1 MIEAVNWDICLT
13 LIVSGV
19 VVGIINT
26 LAGGG
31 SIVTVTLFTALGLP
45 IGVANGTNRIAV
57 VLQNF
62 TATLTF
68 LRKRMLDVRSGLLLS
83 IPTIVGNIFGSMVA
97 SKIDEN
103 LFKICMG
110 VVLAV
115 ILIYMIFD
123 RGNHPFHGGH
133 GLRIRPWH
141 YVWFFLIGFYGGYI
155 YIGLGYVILAVTIW
169 TMKLDII
176 TANVIKN
183 FVIFVST
190 PFALA
195 VFIFNGQVAFTYG
208 LLHGAGNII
217 GAFLASHYA
226 VGWGVRFVKIFTI
239 MIVLICFADLVGAV
253 SLHEFFR
260 YLLKSIQ

>member
-1 MIEAVNWDICLT
+1 MAEPITWQ
-13 LIVSGV
+13 IVLLLVFSGIL
-19 VVGIINT
+19 VGVINT

-31 SIVTVTLFTALGLP
+31 SIVSVTIFTVLGLP
-45 IGVANGTNRIAV
+45 IGVANGTNRV
-57 VLQNF
+57 PVLLQNL
-62 TATLTF
+62 TSTLTF
-68 LRKRMLDVRSGLLLS
+68 LRKRMIDVRSGLKLS
-83 IPTIVGNIFGSMVA
+83 APTIAGNIAGSLVA
-97 SKIDEN
+97 TRIDES

-115 ILIYMIFD
+115 ILLYMIVD
-123 RGNHPFHGGH
+123 RGEVAIHGGH

-141 YVWFFLIGFYGGYI
+141 YLWFFLIGFYGGYI

-169 TMKLDII
+169 SMRLDII

-195 VFIFNGQVAFTYG
+195 VFIINGQVAFLYG
-208 LLHGAGNII
+208 LLHGAGNIV

-239 MIVLICFADLVGAV
+239 VVVFFCFADLVGIV
-253 SLHEFFR
+253 SLHDIFSSM
-260 YLLKSIQ
+260 LASVA

>member
-1 MIEAVNWDICLT
+1 MIEALNWDICLT
-13 LIVSGV
+13 LILSGV

-31 SIVTVTLFTALGLP
+31 SVVTLTLFTALGLP
-45 IGVANGTNRIAV
+45 LGTANGTNRIAV
-57 VLQNF
+57 ILQNF

-83 IPTIVGNIFGSMVA
+83 IPTIVGNIAGSMVA
-97 SKIDEN
+97 SRIDDRI
-103 LFKICMG
+103 FKICMG

-115 ILIYMIFD
+115 ILVYMIFD
-123 RGNHPFHGGH
+123 RGSRSIHGGH

-141 YVWFFLIGFYGGYI
+141 YGWFLLIGFYGGYI

-169 TMKLDII
+169 TMNLDII

-208 LLHGAGNII
+208 LLHGAGNIV

-239 MIVLICFADLVGAV
+239 IIVLICFADLVGVV

-260 YLLKSIQ
+260 CLLTSVK